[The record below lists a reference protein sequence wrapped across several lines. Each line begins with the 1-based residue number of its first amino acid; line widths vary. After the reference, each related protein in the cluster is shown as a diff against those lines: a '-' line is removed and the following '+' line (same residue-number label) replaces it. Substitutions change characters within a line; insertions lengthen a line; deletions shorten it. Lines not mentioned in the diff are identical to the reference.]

1 MLHDHAHEHAMPTDL
16 GPAFRWSMGLNTADV
31 MVEAVAGILT
41 GSLALLA
48 DAAHNLTDVA
58 GLLIA

>member
-1 MLHDHAHEHAMPTDL
+1 MSHDHSHHAPTDL
-16 GPAFRWSMGLNTADV
+16 GPAFQWAVGLNAAYV
-31 MVEAVAGILT
+31 AVEATAGLLT

>member
-1 MLHDHAHEHAMPTDL
+1 MPHDHGHQPPADL
-16 GPAFRWSMGLNTADV
+16 GPAFQWAVGLNTAYVID
-31 MVEAVAGILT
+31 EGAAGWIT